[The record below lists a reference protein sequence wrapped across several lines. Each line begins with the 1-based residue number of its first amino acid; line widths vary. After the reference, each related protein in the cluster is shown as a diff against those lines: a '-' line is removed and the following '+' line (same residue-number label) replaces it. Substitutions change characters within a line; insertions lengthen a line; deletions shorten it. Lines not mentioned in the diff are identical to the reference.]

1 MWSMVVRELEL
12 EKERFQYLQSK
23 AGQELQR
30 AKKTQGMKVH
40 LTNITWLRYVV
51 YSKKLKNGYG
61 KYIKIVIIGDSA
73 RNFSSNFFFG
83 CHLSKNNRG
92 IRCHSNGSDSR
103 PVQKESGKHHRLAGW
118 MSTIST
124 LLPNF
129 LDISNIPKSF
139 LYYY

>member
-1 MWSMVVRELEL
+1 MWSMVARELEL

-73 RNFSSNFFFG
+73 RNFSSNFFFWMP
-83 CHLSKNNRG
+83 LK
-92 IRCHSNGSDSR
+92 
-103 PVQKESGKHHRLAGW
+103 QKQQRHKV
-118 MSTIST
+118 
-124 LLPNF
+124 P
-129 LDISNIPKSF
+129 
-139 LYYY
+139 